1 MSSKELA
8 ALKGPMSKA
17 LAERFDDDL
26 NDDLTS
32 GVSGG
37 FAVMSFRGSKWR
49 VKHGGEET
57 PIVDSDG
64 EAVPSLRLV
73 LVKANRNISKVY
85 YAKKFEEGSVDEPDC
100 LSIDGIVPDPGVQN
114 PVSKICATCPKNAFG
129 SRITDSGKKAKAC
142 SDNRRV
148 VVVPEGDLANER
160 FGGPMLLRI
169 PPASLADL
177 ATFGRKVKQ
186 AGYRY
191 NTVVTRVG
199 FDMDAAYPKL
209 NFRAIRPLNDEEANE
224 LVGLLDDPDF
234 QSKMEAILA
243 SAVDYQ
249 APADAVEEEEEDEV
263 FEQPPAAKPAA
274 APAKKKAAAKKPVA
288 AAPPPPVD
296 DEDEDDETA
305 GKDLDGELDDILASL
320 DNLD

>member
-1 MSSKELA
+1 MSTKEVV
-8 ALKGPMSKA
+8 LKGPMSKA
-17 LAERFDDDL
+17 LAARFDEDL

-57 PIVDSDG
+57 PIVDQDG
-64 EAVPSLRLV
+64 EAVPSLRAV

-85 YAKKFEEGSVDEPDC
+85 YAKKFEEGSLDEPDC

-114 PVSKICATCPKNAFG
+114 PVSKQCATCPKNAFG

-142 SDNRRV
+142 SDNRRMV
-148 VVVPEGDLANER
+148 IVPEGDLANER

-177 ATFGRKVKQ
+177 AAFGRKVKQ

-191 NTVVTRVG
+191 NTVVTRIG

-209 NFRAIRPLNDEEANE
+209 NFRAVRPLSDEEANE

-249 APADAVEEEEEDEV
+249 APAEEAEEEEDPV
-263 FEQPPAAKPAA
+263 FEQPPAAKPAPA
-274 APAKKKAAAKKPVA
+274 AAKKKAAAKKPVA
-288 AAPPPPVD
+288 AAPPPLD
-296 DEDEDDETA
+296 DEDDDETA